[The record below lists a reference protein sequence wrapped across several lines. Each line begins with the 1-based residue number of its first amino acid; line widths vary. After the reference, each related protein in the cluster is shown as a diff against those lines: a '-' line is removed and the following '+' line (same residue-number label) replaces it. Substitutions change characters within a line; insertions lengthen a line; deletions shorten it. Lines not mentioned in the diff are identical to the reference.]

1 MVNDP
6 SEKGPAAKP
15 PEGTAEKSSI
25 PSKPEVP
32 AVPAAPSKP
41 AETKPP
47 VPATPAEP
55 VAAKPPAASPAQA
68 KTPAAKPPAAATT
81 PAAPGTPAAAAP
93 PKPAVPPAAP
103 KEAPPKPVPLDNEL
117 VQRLKARFGDAIRE
131 ASLDRKQAI
140 VLIAVEQ
147 LREISRYCRDE
158 EKFDMLVDLTA
169 VDWPKREKRFDVVL
183 NLYSFA
189 KNERLRLKA
198 HAGETEP
205 APSVCEIW
213 PAANW
218 MERECYDM
226 FGIVFE
232 GHPDLKRILLPD
244 EWQGHPLRK
253 DYDILK
259 QDTDWVRENLGIES
273 GQ

>member
-1 MVNDP
+1 
-6 SEKGPAAKP
+6 
-15 PEGTAEKSSI
+15 PE
-25 PSKPEVP
+25 
-32 AVPAAPSKP
+32 
-41 AETKPP
+41 
-47 VPATPAEP
+47 AT
-55 VAAKPPAASPAQA
+55 SQ
-68 KTPAAKPPAAATT
+68 PAAAN
-81 PAAPGTPAAAAP
+81 TPAAAAP
-93 PKPAVPPAAP
+93 PARPATPSAPAAPAAAAPPKAPAAAAPP

-117 VQRLKARFGDAIRE
+117 VQRLKAKFGEAIRE

-140 VLIAVEQ
+140 VLIAAEQ
-147 LREISRYCRDE
+147 LREISRHCRDE

-169 VDWPKREKRFDVVL
+169 VDWPKREKRFDIVL
-183 NLYSFA
+183 NLYSFE

-198 HAGETEP
+198 HAADGEP
-205 APSVCEIW
+205 VPSVCEVW

-218 MERECYDM
+218 LERECYDM

-232 GHPDLKRILLPD
+232 GHPDLKRILMPD
-244 EWQGHPLRK
+244 AWQGYPLRK